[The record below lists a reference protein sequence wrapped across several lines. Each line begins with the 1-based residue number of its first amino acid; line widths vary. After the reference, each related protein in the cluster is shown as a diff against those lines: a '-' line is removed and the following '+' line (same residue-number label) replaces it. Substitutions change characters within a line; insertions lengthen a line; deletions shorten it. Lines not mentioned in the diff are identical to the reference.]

1 MLKLRKI
8 LLCDYLYI
16 SLLILVILISIP
28 RLSNYHEKLSTN
40 KIIGTIT
47 NISKRENKVVL
58 NIKSKEN
65 IIATYYKE
73 TNINLGDKVL
83 LEGELSKPNTNT
95 NENTFNYRNY
105 LSNKNIYYTMKI
117 TSIKKLKSNK
127 NIYYEIKKRI
137 KSRLNNNPYL
147 YTFILGDKS
156 LINEEVKTTYQNNGI
171 SHLFCLSGMHIT
183 LFSLLIL
190 KVLSLLKL
198 REEKV
203 YLITTIFLLLYL
215 FLVGLS
221 PSILRGVLFYI
232 IFTFNRIYYF
242 YIKPVNL
249 FIIVLII
256 SLLINPKYI
265 LEVSFQYSYLI
276 CLSLLMIIDK
286 LQDSNY
292 FKSLLKVSSI
302 AFLSSIP
309 ITLYNFY
316 QINILSIIYNLFF
329 VPLVSIFIFPLSL
342 LCLIIPKL
350 SIILNLFT
358 YVLEHTSLLIDKI
371 SISKL
376 RFMKVNILVYLIY
389 LVLILLFIKT
399 FNKKIFLILL
409 IILSIHY
416 LYPHLQKNTYIN
428 ILDVGQG
435 DSLLIHIN
443 SKNILLDTG
452 GVPSYREKENNY
464 LVKGITIP
472 TLKSQG
478 IKKLDYLIL
487 THGDYD
493 HMGEAIY
500 LTNHFKVDKVIFN
513 CGKHNYLEK
522 ELIKVLNKKH
532 IKYYSCI
539 KELNISNNKLYF
551 LQTND
556 YYDENDNSNVIYTE
570 LNDYKFLFMGDA
582 SINTEKEI
590 LNKYN
595 LPRIDILKVGHH
607 GSKTSSSKE
616 FIDKIKPK
624 YSVISVGKDNKYSHP
639 NEETLEVLK
648 NTKIY
653 RTDQDGSIMF
663 KIKNNKLRIET
674 CSP

>member
-376 RFMKVNILVYLIY
+376 IFMKVNILVYLIY

-416 LYPHLQKNTYIN
+416 SIPTFTNSSYIEA
-428 ILDVGQG
+428 LDVGQG
-435 DSLLIHIN
+435 DSTILGVKNKTILI
-443 SKNILLDTG
+443 DTG
-452 GVPSYREKENNY
+452 GQTKYESSWQKKKREWSI
-464 LVKGITIP
+464 VKSITIP
-472 TLKSQG
+472 TLKSNG
-478 IKKLDYLIL
+478 ISKINALII
-487 THGDYD
+487 THG
-493 HMGEAIY
+493 
-500 LTNHFKVDKVIFN
+500 
-513 CGKHNYLEK
+513 
-522 ELIKVLNKKH
+522 
-532 IKYYSCI
+532 
-539 KELNISNNKLYF
+539 
-551 LQTND
+551 
-556 YYDENDNSNVIYTE
+556 
-570 LNDYKFLFMGDA
+570 
-582 SINTEKEI
+582 
-590 LNKYN
+590 
-595 LPRIDILKVGHH
+595 
-607 GSKTSSSKE
+607 GSVFSTS
-616 FIDKIKPK
+616 FI
-624 YSVISVGKDNKYSHP
+624 
-639 NEETLEVLK
+639 
-648 NTKIY
+648 
-653 RTDQDGSIMF
+653 
-663 KIKNNKLRIET
+663 
-674 CSP
+674 